1 MLTQT
6 SGRTCQLSVTN
17 HLVGIRMGSNLRLKK
32 TILKV
37 KMEKE
42 NEMKKKLKLHKLYS
56 FLESRMFLISEKN
69 EIFEDMKEQH

>member
-1 MLTQT
+1 
-6 SGRTCQLSVTN
+6 
-17 HLVGIRMGSNLRLKK
+17 
-32 TILKV
+32 
-37 KMEKE
+37 MEKE